1 MILRLHD
8 TVPAGDGEEAVEAEE
23 LPRARLGAWMAL
35 TDRAARHFRDRV
47 AYSSASWTAV
57 CEIVHEMKSILKMRL
72 SSASWIHVRDRECAH
87 WSEKTAECAL
97 MRYERSL

>member
-1 MILRLHD
+1 M
-8 TVPAGDGEEAVEAEE
+8 PG
-23 LPRARLGAWMAL
+23 ARLGAWTAR
-35 TDRAARHFRDRV
+35 TDRAARHFRDGV
-47 AYSSASWTAV
+47 ACSSASWTAA

-72 SSASWIHVRDRECAH
+72 SSASWMHVQDRESAH